1 MNDLPE
7 ELRRLM
13 AKGIEFR
20 FVSENF
26 RSHKKYH
33 YVFREYPDSKVITVD
48 DDLIYPRNTVE
59 RLLSLSYQYPDT
71 VCGNVIRKIHMD
83 GNSFSVYR
91 KWTKVFTMPVNSLCE
106 CGNRW
111 WRDLLSSPLVWR
123 GVV

>member
-1 MNDLPE
+1 MADLSAEKIIVWLSEQEFPGRLNDLPE

-71 VCGNVIRKIHMD
+71 SLRKRYPEDSYGWKFFFGI
-83 GNSFSVYR
+83 
-91 KWTKVFTMPVNSLCE
+91 
-106 CGNRW
+106 
-111 WRDLLSSPLVWR
+111 
-123 GVV
+123 

>member
-1 MNDLPE
+1 MLKSILWQTCPPEKIIVWLSEQEFPGRLNDLPE
-7 ELRRLM
+7 ELKILM

-71 VCGNVIRKIHMD
+71 GLRKRYPEDSYGWKFFFGI
-83 GNSFSVYR
+83 
-91 KWTKVFTMPVNSLCE
+91 
-106 CGNRW
+106 
-111 WRDLLSSPLVWR
+111 
-123 GVV
+123 